1 MGPHASPAFI
11 AVAIIT
17 VPIVVAMV
25 GAIAADVA
33 QERRDRADGVVATWA
48 GLRATRQQLVMGY
61 HKGARRIPLDGLNVD
76 VEETGSPV
84 RRHHDRRIHLS
95 IERAGTAIDRWQP
108 YSHGTSQAA
117 HQFAIM
123 LNVLSQNVERRELS
137 REESYQTLT

>member
-1 MGPHASPAFI
+1 MGPQVSPAFI

-17 VPIVVAMV
+17 VPILVAMI
-25 GAIAADVA
+25 GAIAADIA

-61 HKGARRIPLDGLNVD
+61 HKDARRIPLAGLNVD

-95 IERAGTAIDRWQP
+95 IERAGMAIDRWQP

-123 LNVLSQNVERRELS
+123 VNMLSQNVESRELS
-137 REESYQTLT
+137 RENCYQTRT